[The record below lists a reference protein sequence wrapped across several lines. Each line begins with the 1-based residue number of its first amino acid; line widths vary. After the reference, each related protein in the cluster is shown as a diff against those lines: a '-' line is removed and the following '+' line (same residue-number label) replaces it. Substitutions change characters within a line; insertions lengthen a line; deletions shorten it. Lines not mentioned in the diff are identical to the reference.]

1 MTDKT
6 EEQLDAEEMA
16 TFINPVEVEPEPEEI
31 TETSD
36 KSKDL
41 SAESAVEEISEL
53 EIAESDLK
61 DPEQEPEE
69 ETDKK
74 SVNRFT
80 KQTRELRETQRQLK
94 AIQEQLAALTAEKT
108 TPLTPEKSDDKAEIV
123 EGPNPEKYR
132 YGELDPQFIRDT
144 ASHEARIQIERAL
157 AAQKAEIATSQ
168 QEAAR
173 QAEVVKLQQKATE
186 IETLGASKFED
197 FVEVV
202 TRGAENGDYPL
213 TREMFE
219 LAIETEVA
227 PDILYYLAKNP
238 DEAEQ
243 VSEMPSR
250 KQALWF
256 GRLEAKLAAKQ
267 PRKGTLAPVPI
278 SSARGRGATVST
290 PAATTDFAAF
300 ERAAMSRG

>member
-1 MTDKT
+1 MTEKT

-16 TFINPVEVEPEPEEI
+16 TFIDPTGEPPEKTFEEATPAADPSVPVGDDDQPEDDSTLEPE
-31 TETSD
+31 
-36 KSKDL
+36 
-41 SAESAVEEISEL
+41 AEPVS
-53 EIAESDLK
+53 
-61 DPEQEPEE
+61 EQEPEE